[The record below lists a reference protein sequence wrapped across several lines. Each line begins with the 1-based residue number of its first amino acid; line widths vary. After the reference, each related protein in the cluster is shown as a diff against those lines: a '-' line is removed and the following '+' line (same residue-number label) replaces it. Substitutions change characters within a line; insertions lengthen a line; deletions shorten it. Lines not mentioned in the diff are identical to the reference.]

1 VVETVLLRGLVQIAV
16 ALTIALAI
24 TLTLAALGALI
35 GGGSFHSS
43 LFAACMVVGCFCLL
57 LAPAGQASGPW
68 IIATGR
74 IPNMP
79 AWTHTPPGDT
89 SISSAAVF
97 AIAGALMIGLGFV
110 IGR

>member
-16 ALTIALAI
+16 ALMIALAI

-57 LAPAGQASGPW
+57 LAPAGQEIGIMNTAD
-68 IIATGR
+68 

-79 AWTHTPPGDT
+79 AWTRTPPGDT